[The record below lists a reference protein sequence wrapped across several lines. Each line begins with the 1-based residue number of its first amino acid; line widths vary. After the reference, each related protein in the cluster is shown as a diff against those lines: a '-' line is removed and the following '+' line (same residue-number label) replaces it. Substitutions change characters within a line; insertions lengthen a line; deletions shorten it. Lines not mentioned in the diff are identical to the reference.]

1 MQQPKRLVM
10 SAAVTLLLGLA
21 FGIAFLGTSRPAQ
34 AQSVNLAQTGMA
46 ELSVAHF
53 APFGA
58 DAAGT
63 SVTVRVNGGD
73 VLTDFVFADVVTG
86 IMLPA
91 GQYTVEVIPTGSVT
105 PAVSAPGIALAADT
119 EYFVAAIGGASS
131 QPLELKALVVDN
143 GPDLAN
149 AKVRITHLAPF
160 TDSVPATAV
169 AICDGTSEL
178 VSSLAY
184 SDTTGYVSLPPATY
198 DFKVALPGTSCGS
211 VVLDLGPTPL
221 AAGQIVDVFARGLL
235 PGSAD
240 ASLDLG
246 VYVLAQ
252 PLGTAK
258 LSVAHFA
265 PFAADAAGT
274 SVTVRVNGTDV
285 LTDFVFP
292 NVAYDLMVPAGV
304 YTIDV
309 IPTGSVTPAL
319 SVAGT
324 HLMSGTE
331 YFVAAVGGLN
341 GQPLALQ
348 PLVIEQNAMTDTAK
362 LRVNHLAPIGADA
375 QATAV
380 DVCTEDNTPI
390 ISALSYL
397 SSTAYLDLPPAIYD
411 LKVAVAGT
419 DCGTVAYDIAPFALH
434 GGQIV
439 DVFAR
444 GGLAPI
450 DSSLE
455 FGLTIM
461 GPGRVAVAHF
471 APFAGTIGDTAVTV
485 RVDGSDILTD
495 FVFPQIVGYINL
507 DMGEHLVE
515 ILPSGSS
522 TPVISQSV
530 TVEALTD
537 YTLAATGFVTTDA
550 DLGLDL
556 AVLIDDNVTPP
567 PAGQARLRVGHFAP
581 FADTI
586 DGTRVNLCGGDVP
599 LLTQVP
605 YGAAALLD
613 VAAGPVMTY
622 LSTPDPDT
630 CPTRI
635 FSLPVV
641 IAPEGGIA
649 YLYAVGGR
657 NGLPLQ
663 IVAFPSLDLA
673 QSLYLSNM
681 RNNTPTR

>member
-1 MQQPKRLVM
+1 MQQSKRLVM
-10 SAAVTLLLGLA
+10 SVAVTLLFGLA
-21 FGIAFLGTSRPAQ
+21 FGFAVVGTSSPTR
-34 AQSVNLAQTGMA
+34 AQSVNTAQSGMA

-63 SVTVRVNGGD
+63 SVTVRVSGSD
-73 VLTDFVFADVVTG
+73 VLTEFVFPEVATG

-91 GQYTVEVIPTGSVT
+91 GQYTVEVIPTGSIT
-105 PAVSAPGIALAADT
+105 PAIRVPDIALAADT
-119 EYFVAAIGGASS
+119 EYFVAAIGGANS

-160 TDSVPATAV
+160 TSSVPATAV

-178 VSSLAY
+178 VPSLTY
-184 SDTTGYVSLPPATY
+184 SDTTGYVALPPATY
-198 DFKVALPGTSCGS
+198 DLKVALPSSGCGS
-211 VVLDLGPTPL
+211 VVLDLGPTEL

-235 PGSAD
+235 PGTAD
-240 ASLDLG
+240 SSLDID

-252 PLGTAK
+252 PYGMAK
-258 LSVAHFA
+258 LSVGHFA
-265 PFAADAAGT
+265 PFASDAAGT

-292 NVAYDLMVPAGV
+292 DVAYDLMVPAGV
-304 YTIDV
+304 YEIDV
-309 IPTGSVTPAL
+309 IPTGTVSPAISV
-319 SVAGT
+319 SGT

-331 YFVAAVGGLN
+331 YFMAAVGGLN
-341 GQPLALQ
+341 GQPLGLQ
-348 PLVIEQNAMTDTAK
+348 PLIVEQVPATDTAK

-375 QATAV
+375 ASTAV
-380 DVCTEDNTPI
+380 DICTEDNQKVIT
-390 ISALSYL
+390 ALSYL
-397 SSTAYLDLPPAIYD
+397 SSTTYLELPPAIYD

-419 DCGTVAYDIAPFALH
+419 DCGTVAYDVAPLALH
-434 GGQIV
+434 AGQVV
-439 DVFAR
+439 DIFAR

-471 APFAGTIGDTAVTV
+471 APFAGTVADTAVTV
-485 RVDGSDILTD
+485 RVDGTDVLTD
-495 FVFPQIVGYINL
+495 FVFSQIVGYINL

-515 ILPSGSS
+515 ILPSGSD
-522 TPVISQSV
+522 TPVISQAV
-530 TVEALTD
+530 TVSPLTD
-537 YTLAATGFVTTDA
+537 YTLAATSFLTDNE

-556 AVLIDDNVTPP
+556 AVLVDDNVTPP
-567 PAGQARLRVGHFAP
+567 PAGQARVRAGHFAP
-581 FADTI
+581 FADTL
-586 DGTRVNLCGGDVP
+586 DGTRVNLCAGTTP

-605 YGAAALLD
+605 FGAAAPVD
-613 VAAGPVMTY
+613 VAAGPVTTY
-622 LSTPDPDT
+622 LSAPDPADCT
-630 CPTRI
+630 API

-641 IAPEGGIA
+641 VAPEGGIA
-649 YLYAVGGR
+649 SLYVVGGR

-663 IVAFPSLDLA
+663 VVAFPSLELA
-673 QSLYLSNM
+673 ESVYLGYLTSN
-681 RNNTPTR
+681 TAP